1 MSQRN
6 MESISRKDSI
16 NSLNRSRS
24 PKLISSIPKLKTRI
38 SFSCQRVCSQS
49 LSLKKDLSLDGGS
62 DHQNKM
68 PIGGQTTR
76 GGHVEAPRPPSM
88 GGVINS
94 QVALESEGNL
104 ESVLIDE
111 FAPALEAFYFS
122 NRACP
127 ILKDKRTILTNE
139 GTTCLQ
145 RITFQNVHHSKN
157 LKNKFKSIDISSWSL
172 LKRDSKTNLEAKKE
186 HQIKNEDRLIIDKV
200 AIQESPKNIQ
210 SIRKLGN
217 FAGECELEQ
226 IKKLTGGAN
235 GLQLPLKALAIKHE
249 PTPTEKIPQLE
260 KIASPNFFQVLAQQ
274 PPATKEKSPQNC
286 QPEERILR
294 ARTIKI
300 QGSRPNGSQVPEK
313 EPSVKSQNRKSIL
326 KQHIP
331 RSHFKNQ
338 TEKNLRAGSLSKSV
352 RFGRDQIFEISPKVR
367 QE

>member
-1 MSQRN
+1 
-6 MESISRKDSI
+6 MERISRKDSI

-38 SFSCQRVCSQS
+38 SLSCQRGNSQL

-62 DHQNKM
+62 DHEDKV
-68 PIGGQTTR
+68 PVGGQTTR
-76 GGHVEAPRPPSM
+76 GGHVDAPRPPSM
-88 GGVINS
+88 GGVVNS
-94 QVALESEGNL
+94 QMVLESEGNL

-111 FAPALEAFYFS
+111 FAPALNAFYIS

-157 LKNKFKSIDISSWSL
+157 LKNKFKSIDISSWNL
-172 LKRDSKTNLEAKKE
+172 LKKDSKANLEVKKE
-186 HQIKNEDRLIIDKV
+186 HHFFNEDKLV
-200 AIQESPKNIQ
+200 TNQMAIQAPNTQ
-210 SIRKLGN
+210 SI
-217 FAGECELEQ
+217 
-226 IKKLTGGAN
+226 KKQTGATN
-235 GLQLPLKALAIKHE
+235 GLQVPLKALAIKRE
-249 PTPTEKIPQLE
+249 PTPADVIPE
-260 KIASPNFFQVLAQQ
+260 VKNSASPNFFQGQAQQ
-274 PPATKEKSPQNC
+274 PPATKEIPSQNG

-294 ARTIKI
+294 ARTIKV
-300 QGSRPNGSQVPEK
+300 QTNHPNGSQIPEK

-331 RSHFKNQ
+331 RSNFRNQ
-338 TEKNLRAGSLSKSV
+338 IEKNLRAGSLSKSV